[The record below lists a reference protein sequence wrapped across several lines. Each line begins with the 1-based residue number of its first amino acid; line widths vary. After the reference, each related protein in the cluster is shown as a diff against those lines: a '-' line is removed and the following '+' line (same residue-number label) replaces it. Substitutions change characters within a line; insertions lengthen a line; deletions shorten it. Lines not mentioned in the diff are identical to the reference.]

1 MQQSA
6 KRRVLFYVSLLIAF
20 TLAANFLA
28 KRLGNSP
35 VASLAIMWSPALAA
49 IVASIATRRSFKKIG
64 WKPWPVKWLGIGWL
78 LPMLYAFPAYG
89 MVWLSG
95 LGSAPRPRFIE
106 RARMVLNMPTQP
118 EWLLILAAFGF
129 ITIVNLLPAMVLSLG
144 EEIGWRGYLVPEL
157 SEWLGFR
164 GAAIT
169 SGVIWAM
176 WHLPGVLFGGYGTAG
191 TPKAYQV
198 ACFVTMVITTAIAL
212 AWLRMK
218 SGSIWPVAIMH
229 ATHNGVIQAF
239 FDAITADTGH
249 TPYFVGEFGIALLPF
264 TFAIAWY
271 CWKRAPERASGDM
284 RSFETLSPVV
294 PIRNAS

>member
-6 KRRVLFYVSLLIAF
+6 KRCVLIYVGLLIAF
-20 TLAANFLA
+20 TFAANYLSQ
-28 KRLGNSP
+28 RLGNSP
-35 VASLAIMWSPALAA
+35 DSSLAIMWSPGLAA
-49 IVASIATRRSFKKIG
+49 IVASIATRRSFKNIG
-64 WKPWPVKWLGIGWL
+64 WKPWPVKWLGVGWL

-89 MVWLSG
+89 LVWLTG

-106 RARMVLNMPTQP
+106 RARMILNMPTQP

-129 ITIVNLLPAMVLSLG
+129 ITIVNLLPAMMFSLG

-157 SEWLGFR
+157 TEWVGFR
-164 GAAIT
+164 GAAAI
-169 SGVIWAM
+169 SGVIWAA
-176 WHLPGVLFGGYGTAG
+176 WHLPGVLSGGYGTTG

-198 ACFVTMVITTAIAL
+198 ACFVLMVVTTAVAL

-249 TPYFVGEFGIALLPF
+249 TPYFIGEFGIAMLPF
-264 TFAIAWY
+264 TFALAWY
-271 CWKRAPERASGDM
+271 CWKNPPV
-284 RSFETLSPVV
+284 RSSAGARNHAMSRQVI
-294 PIRNAS
+294 PIRSAS